1 LAASL
6 VIGFTAAAGAQ
17 ETAENSSRT
26 APYVWR
32 NVAIGG
38 GGFVTGIRFHPRQ
51 KDLIYARTDVGGATV
66 GMPQG
71 SSGFRSRIGLARKKP
86 T

>member
-1 LAASL
+1 MHASREQLLLLAASL

-38 GGFVTGIRFHPRQ
+38 GGFVTGIRFIR
-51 KDLIYARTDVGGATV
+51 V
-66 GMPQG
+66 
-71 SSGFRSRIGLARKKP
+71 KK